1 MSARRGVRK
10 DLILINHH
18 GYAHHVSSSFIEIAD
33 LQECA
38 ALLNASKLRSLN
50 HVPSGCLFSMCNSI
64 SHHITRQKIWTKVGP
79 AVIRNFDQCIPR
91 CITITCSESTLMCC
105 PMNSIELFPN
115 LWTSINFS
123 LGNIINFDQMCQ
135 YRPKS
140 SIWKTPTWREKRSK
154 NYFKQINISNYVL
167 LSTFLMT
174 KTKFYILMTSALFF
188 IRK

>member
-1 MSARRGVRK
+1 MRNIKVILLRCFPRIFLLLPNTILTSPHADTGHECS
-10 DLILINHH
+10 LIGSYPISPVLIWFKFN
-18 GYAHHVSSSFIEIAD
+18 SSGNRTGLLWYLIMD
-33 LQECA
+33 YHPA
-38 ALLNASKLRSLN
+38 A
-50 HVPSGCLFSMCNSI
+50 
-64 SHHITRQKIWTKVGP
+64 
-79 AVIRNFDQCIPR
+79 IRNFDQCIPR

-105 PMNSIELFPN
+105 PMISIELFPN

-123 LGNIINFDQMCQ
+123 LSNIINFDQMCQ

-140 SIWKTPTWREKRSK
+140 SIWKTPTWWEKRSK
-154 NYFKQINISNYVL
+154 NYFKQITISNYIL